1 MIQEILGLWSSYEQY
16 HELLNRPAL
25 SAALRAAIEHPPL
38 ILVLFSCLATEK
50 GREELVWDFFK
61 TAFFDGGRKE
71 MSAAARRAYRLV
83 EETSGRGLGIEVWPI
98 LVDTEPRRT
107 WGWQTAQADLTAACE
122 LMVDD
127 ALTSKKLPA
136 NWHPMIWS
144 AIEKQ
149 YTGLDSFEQCL
160 ASARQPNS
168 HWTRR
173 AEQERHLRAF
183 AHRYHFPL
191 GLSETAV
198 RQVAAYAFEGVVL
211 QQLSPPAILLQSENP
226 AREKDPLYQWRRPRD
241 PLPIIHPF
249 KLR

>member
-1 MIQEILGLWSSYEQY
+1 MIQHILELWSAYEQ
-16 HELLNRPAL
+16 HQELLNRPAL
-25 SAALRAAIEHPPL
+25 TAALRAAIECPPL

-50 GREELVWDFFK
+50 GREELVWDFFQ
-61 TAFFDGGRKE
+61 TAFFASGRKE

-83 EETSGRGLGIEVWPI
+83 DETSSCGLEIEVWPI

-107 WGWQTAQADLTAACE
+107 WGWQTRQEDLTAAGE
-122 LMVDD
+122 LMADE
-127 ALTSKKLPA
+127 ALASKKLPG
-136 NWHPMIWS
+136 NWRPKIWS
-144 AIEKQ
+144 AIEKR
-149 YTGLDSFEQCL
+149 YTGPDSFEQCL

-168 HWTRR
+168 HWARI
-173 AEQERHLRAF
+173 AEQERHLRSF

-191 GLSETAV
+191 GLPETAV

-211 QQLSPPAILLQSENP
+211 WQIAPAAILLQSENP
-226 AREKDPLYQWRRPRD
+226 AREKDPLYQWRRPRN